1 MPALLPSRSKV
12 QLNKLKKTGAIT
24 KVKQNARRK
33 NKGKGKQATV
43 RSTRPRRPVAAHKET
58 SSTSQSAHTQGTNHD
73 LQAGVVVAGPSRI
86 DSPFPNSKTRG
97 FRTGMRG
104 NTGTLIR
111 NTPAELMEDT
121 SFDEM
126 CIGPGFAGMRA

>member
-1 MPALLPSRSKV
+1 
-12 QLNKLKKTGAIT
+12 
-24 KVKQNARRK
+24 
-33 NKGKGKQATV
+33 
-43 RSTRPRRPVAAHKET
+43 
-58 SSTSQSAHTQGTNHD
+58 
-73 LQAGVVVAGPSRI
+73 
-86 DSPFPNSKTRG
+86 
-97 FRTGMRG
+97 MRG